1 MSAIMLLITRLI
13 EGIGFGLIGVIA
25 PAIIAACFPPEKRGL
40 PMSIWSCWVP
50 IGILFIFNSA
60 NLFIPAGDP
69 GAFTPEVMASAWKG
83 VWWLINGLL
92 AGVLALFILVI
103 KVPET
108 PPHPQGEAGGA
119 PPSFIDVLKSVP
131 AWCLA
136 IIFLIFA
143 MGVGALTTFAPT
155 YIQSVPT
162 HLVNGVEVGFTPQEA
177 NMYSGLFLTIG
188 MITGGIVMGIA
199 LNALAKYRSIILIV
213 GAALTAVAF
222 YFIFEFTG
230 SMILGFMLVGGFIFQ
245 MLPATIFTVGPEA
258 APSPPTIGLT
268 MGLIILGQNTG
279 GLGPG
284 ILSSI
289 MARPG
294 DPEFAAAGYFDWHVG
309 TIILVVLGVVATV
322 MSVVYYFAKKK
333 QAAK

>member
-1 MSAIMLLITRLI
+1 
-13 EGIGFGLIGVIA
+13 
-25 PAIIAACFPPEKRGL
+25 
-40 PMSIWSCWVP
+40 
-50 IGILFIFNSA
+50 
-60 NLFIPAGDP
+60 
-69 GAFTPEVMASAWKG
+69 
-83 VWWLINGLL
+83 
-92 AGVLALFILVI
+92 
-103 KVPET
+103 
-108 PPHPQGEAGGA
+108 
-119 PPSFIDVLKSVP
+119 
-131 AWCLA
+131 
-136 IIFLIFA
+136 
-143 MGVGALTTFAPT
+143 
-155 YIQSVPT
+155 
-162 HLVNGVEVGFTPQEA
+162 
-177 NMYSGLFLTIG
+177 
-188 MITGGIVMGIA
+188 
-199 LNALAKYRSIILIV
+199 
-213 GAALTAVAF
+213 
-222 YFIFEFTG
+222 
-230 SMILGFMLVGGFIFQ
+230 LVGGFIFQ